1 MCSLFQ
7 PSSHLAQEEGVRAKS
22 HTDVR
27 CEEAAAAKRL
37 RKVERADRVETT
49 VGGGCMRNW
58 EKGLAERGTRD
69 GPVCFFLINVV
80 SLQIPPLIPAG
91 QLKP

>member
-1 MCSLFQ
+1 MCLLFQ
-7 PSSHLAQEEGVRAKS
+7 PSSHLAQEEGARAKS

-49 VGGGCMRNW
+49 VGGGPR
-58 EKGLAERGTRD
+58 EQLGERAGRARDKGRSCLLF
-69 GPVCFFLINVV
+69 PN
-80 SLQIPPLIPAG
+80 
-91 QLKP
+91 

>member
-1 MCSLFQ
+1 MCLLFQ

-27 CEEAAAAKRL
+27 CEAAAAAKRL

-49 VGGGCMRNW
+49 VGGGRESNW
-58 EKGLAERGTRD
+58 ENRAGRARDKGWSCLLF
-69 GPVCFFLINVV
+69 PN
-80 SLQIPPLIPAG
+80 
-91 QLKP
+91 

>member
-1 MCSLFQ
+1 MLFQ

-37 RKVERADRVETT
+37 RKVERADRAETT
-49 VGGGCMRNW
+49 VGGGALVTGKTR
-58 EKGLAERGTRD
+58 GAGALRERPGALER
-69 GPVCFFLINVV
+69 
-80 SLQIPPLIPAG
+80 AG
-91 QLKP
+91 GGGCVF